1 MIGGGIVGT
10 SAAYHLAKRGVS
22 TTLVDASRT
31 GQATAAGAGVVFPWP
46 FPWDPPPMREFAL
59 QAAAHYPGLMR
70 ELAEDGQVTGY
81 RVVGGISAG
90 TDPGLLDRDL
100 AVLRE
105 LRARP
110 GYEGLGEIRRLP
122 AGGPAELFPALA
134 DEHEGVFVEGMARV
148 DGRRTRDALFNAA
161 EERGLRYVKGD
172 AELVA
177 AGGRVTGVL
186 AGGEELPADAV
197 VVAAGAWSAELLRPF
212 RVDLPVYP
220 MRGQIVHAAL
230 PGART
235 RDWPVVRFPEE
246 GKYLLALPPD
256 RVVLSGTREPWAGFD
271 HRATVGGV
279 LRVLSDA
286 VALAPALGEATV
298 AETRVGFRPA
308 SRDDLQLLG
317 PVRALSG
324 AVVATGLGAVGLTYG
339 PYQGAV
345 AARLALGEDPG
356 SDLSMFRPDRVA
368 PAPGTPPK
376 RTAPVDRPSSR
387 R

>member
-1 MIGGGIVGT
+1 MIGGGIVGA

-22 TTLVDASRT
+22 TTLVDASRA
-31 GQATAAGAGVVFPWP
+31 GQATAAGAGAVFPWP
-46 FPWDPPPMREFAL
+46 LPWDPPPMRDFAL

-81 RVVGGISAG
+81 RVVGGVSAG
-90 TDPGLLDRDL
+90 TDPEQLDREL
-100 AVLRE
+100 ALLRE
-105 LRARP
+105 LRGRP
-110 GYEGLGEIRRLP
+110 GYEGLGEVRRLP
-122 AGGPAELFPALA
+122 AGGPAELFPALT
-134 DEHEGVFVEGMARV
+134 EEYQGVFVEGTARV
-148 DGRRTRDALFNAA
+148 DGRRARDALFNAA
-161 EERGLRYVKGD
+161 EERGLRYVKAG

-197 VVAAGAWSAELLRPF
+197 VVAAGAWSAALLRPF

-235 RDWPVVRFPEE
+235 RDWPVVRLPEKD
-246 GKYLLALPPD
+246 GYLLALPPD

-271 HRATVGGV
+271 HRVTVGGV
-279 LRVLSDA
+279 LEVLSGA
-286 VALAPALGEATV
+286 VGPAPALVEATV

-324 AVVATGLGAVGLTYG
+324 VVVATGLGASGLTHG

-356 SDLSMFRPDRVA
+356 SDLSAFRPDRVA
-368 PAPGTPPK
+368 PAAGIPPE
-376 RTAPVDRPSSR
+376 RTGPVE
-387 R
+387 